1 MSFVHP
7 ALTIAF
13 IAVAIPLL
21 IHLINMMR
29 HRRVKWAAMEFLL
42 ASYKKHKKWIW
53 LKQMLLLAMR
63 MLAVAAVVAI
73 MAQLIPPDQWAKLLG
88 GKVTHHYV
96 VLDDSLSMTDRAAG
110 ESAFDRA
117 KLVVARLVERAAAE
131 DSRQK
136 LTLIRYSRAQ
146 DAATDG
152 DAALV
157 ADVSD
162 QPIEDG
168 AWRESFD
175 AQRTAMEASQLAT
188 GPEAALSVVANLMGE
203 ESDES
208 RVVYVVS
215 DFRERDWN
223 SPARLDQQ
231 LQQLEKAG
239 ANVHLVDCALAQ
251 RPNLAITHLAPVEG
265 TRSAGVPLFVTVS
278 VKNFGEA
285 AAENVELTVTSLAYE
300 NYDPARHGDDP
311 AAIKPE
317 PLDKRSETIE
327 SIPPGETVT
336 RRIQVRFPITGK
348 HVVEARLPD
357 DAVVA
362 DNLRYAV
369 VDFPAGEPVLIVD
382 GHPDK
387 RNAYYLTSVFQPQA
401 DGVAAAS
408 AVRTGISPTI
418 EDAAKLRDLPLEA
431 LRAYRAV
438 YLLDVPRLDEAAIA
452 KLETYVREGGGLA
465 IFLGDQTIPM
475 SYNETLYKN
484 GEGLLP
490 LELGAKELLVLA
502 DEDVDDEERV
512 PDFEV
517 VDHPVLL
524 IFSAGNPAFRRGV
537 VISTFYEM
545 AAGWTPPPTESAHI
559 LATLRDKASTPLIAE
574 KQFGQ
579 GRVLAFNTS
588 VAPLWNNW
596 AREAS
601 FPATMLLLHGY
612 IAAPLRIDQSQ
623 LVGTPVATKFSA
635 ENYQVDAKAIVPG
648 VTPISRKAVAL
659 QGKAEVADGTKEQ
672 TLGVALASSTTGD
685 VGRSLTGQQGIYE
698 IWGARKTGELDVSRF
713 ALNVDPDEGDLAHV
727 SPSQLAPKMQA
738 KFAAQNA
745 GDMQYELAGQSAS
758 NISEY
763 LLYALVVLLIGEQL
777 VAYSASYHPAAGGAR

>member
-1 MSFVHP
+1 
-7 ALTIAF
+7 
-13 IAVAIPLL
+13 
-21 IHLINMMR
+21 
-29 HRRVKWAAMEFLL
+29 
-42 ASYKKHKKWIW
+42 
-53 LKQMLLLAMR
+53 
-63 MLAVAAVVAI
+63 
-73 MAQLIPPDQWAKLLG
+73 
-88 GKVTHHYV
+88 
-96 VLDDSLSMTDRAAG
+96 
-110 ESAFDRA
+110 
-117 KLVVARLVERAAAE
+117 
-131 DSRQK
+131 
-136 LTLIRYSRAQ
+136 
-146 DAATDG
+146 
-152 DAALV
+152 
-157 ADVSD
+157 
-162 QPIEDG
+162 
-168 AWRESFD
+168 
-175 AQRTAMEASQLAT
+175 MEASQLAI

-208 RVVYVVS
+208 RVVYLVS
-215 DFRERDWN
+215 DFRQRDWK

-231 LQQLEKAG
+231 LQQLENAG
-239 ANVHLVDCALAQ
+239 ADVHLVDCALAQ

-278 VKNFGEA
+278 VKNFGQA

-300 NYDPARHGDDP
+300 NFNPARHGDDP

-317 PLDKRSETIE
+317 PLDKRSETVE

-369 VDFPAGEPVLIVD
+369 VDFPEAEPVLIID
-382 GHPDK
+382 GHPDQ

-401 DGVAAAS
+401 EGAPAGS
-408 AVRTGISPTI
+408 AVRTGILPAI
-418 EDAAKLRDLPLEA
+418 EDTAKLRDMPLES
-431 LRAYRAV
+431 LREYRAV
-438 YLLDVPRLDEAAIA
+438 YLLDVPRLDEAAIT

-465 IFLGDQTIPM
+465 IFLGDQVIAS
-475 SYNETLYKN
+475 SYNDSLYKN

-490 LELGAKELLVLA
+490 LELGAKELLALA
-502 DEDVDDEERV
+502 EEDFDEEERA

-517 VDHPVLL
+517 IDHPVLA
-524 IFSAGNPAFRRGV
+524 IFASGNPAFRRGV

-545 AAGWTPPPTESAHI
+545 APGWKLPATESTHV
-559 LATLRDKASTPLIAE
+559 LATLRDTAGTPLVVE

-612 IAAPLRIDQSQ
+612 IAAPLRVDQSQ
-623 LVGTPVATKFSA
+623 LVGTPVKAQFAA
-635 ENYQVDAKAIVPG
+635 ENYQEDAKAIVPA
-648 VTPISRKAVAL
+648 VTPISRKALAMK
-659 QGKAEVADGTKEQ
+659 GKLPAASENAADQ
-672 TLGVALASSTTGD
+672 TLTISLINAPAGD
-685 VGRSLTGQQGIYE
+685 VGRLLTGQQGIYE
-698 IWGARKTGELDVSRF
+698 IWGARKTGELDVARF

-727 SPSQLAPKMQA
+727 SPSKLATNMQA

-745 GDMQYELAGQSAS
+745 GDMQYELAGQTAS
-758 NISEY
+758 SISEY

-777 VAYSASYHPAAGGAR
+777 IAYSASYHPAPGGVR